1 MNKYVLAILTLSDEV
16 INMQYDLE
24 DNYESST
31 LAKDLKNIRTKLTT
45 IKEAK
50 PEITKIDAT
59 ALGEYQRL
67 ATLIDIG
74 EDRDDLLS
82 FVDEVRE
89 RCQKALTLLVPIS
102 SKSNIFDIID
112 VLRDIYGHLT
122 FFINEPPVPYFEEF
136 QKYEE

>member
-1 MNKYVLAILTLSDEV
+1 MNKYVLAILMLSDEV

-50 PEITKIDAT
+50 PEITKIDAA
-59 ALGEYQRL
+59 ALGKYQRL
-67 ATLIDIG
+67 ATFIDIG

-89 RCQKALTLLVPIS
+89 RCQKALTSLVPIS